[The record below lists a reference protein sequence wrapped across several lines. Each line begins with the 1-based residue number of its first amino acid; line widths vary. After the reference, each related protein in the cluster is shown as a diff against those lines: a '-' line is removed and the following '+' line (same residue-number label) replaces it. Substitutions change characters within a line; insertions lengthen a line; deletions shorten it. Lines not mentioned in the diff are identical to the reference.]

1 MGVRLLVCPR
11 WPPGRRVRSVS
22 SRLALLKSVPGAF
35 LLPPSYRRCSR
46 ESRRVFA
53 RREGVNRYPSLTLK
67 LSSTAASRQQR
78 VACRRRSSANVPRS
92 FSFFLSFSF
101 VILVSWLVSQ
111 LLVSFV

>member
-1 MGVRLLVCPR
+1 MG
-11 WPPGRRVRSVS
+11 
-22 SRLALLKSVPGAF
+22 VPGAF

-46 ESRRVFA
+46 QSRRVFA

-92 FSFFLSFSF
+92 FSFFLSFSCCDP
-101 VILVSWLVSQ
+101 
-111 LLVSFV
+111 SFVTSFPTSFWYHSSHDGYVFVCFLFGMDSFVLPSQ